1 MRYGTIIDRLLELAG
16 QNAGGEF
23 ESLVKFH
30 VNLVYRRLLD
40 LGKNPHETRE
50 FTLTT
55 VADTS
60 QYGLPHYVRRVL
72 NIEDP
77 TNRRSIFGV
86 TGRQYDLR
94 YPGTDATGTPDQAY
108 PLGVFGVEKQPQT
121 TGVITLKSSSSAD
134 SGSNYKVNVRGF
146 SGGILVDETV
156 TMTGTTEVDT
166 TTEFTTLE
174 RVVKVPASDD
184 VTFAGDVTV
193 LDSDDNTLTIIPTYW
208 ESPDHQW
215 IEFYPIPNASITY
228 TVRAEMRKPPLVA
241 DSDWPEI
248 AQEYHD
254 LLVWGVTQDLFPK
267 VGLEA
272 IADRHARTY
281 QERMREYLAS
291 IGENNLTIINT
302 HIFAD
307 VLNRVA
313 YRGGGRPG
321 RPLILGVHV

>member
-1 MRYGTIIDRLLELAG
+1 MRYGTIIARLLELAG

-30 VNLVYRRLLD
+30 INLVYRRLLD

-55 VADTS
+55 TSGTS

-86 TGRQYDLR
+86 TGRQYDVR

-108 PLGVFGVEKQPQT
+108 PLGVFGVEKQPSAA
-121 TGVITLKSSSSAD
+121 GVITLVSSDNGD
-134 SGSNYKVNVRGF
+134 SGTDYKVNVRGF
-146 SGGILVDETV
+146 SSGVLVDETV
-156 TMTGTTEVDT
+156 TMTGTTPVST
-166 TTEFTTLE
+166 TTSFTTLE
-174 RVVKVPASDD
+174 RIVKVPISDSTLFD
-184 VTFAGDVTV
+184 GDITVTDAAA
-193 LDSDDNTLTIIPTYW
+193 NTLTIIPTYW

-215 IEFYPIPNASITY
+215 IEFYPIPDAAITY

-267 VGLEA
+267 VGLES

-281 QERMREYLAS
+281 QERMREYLSS
-291 IGENNLTIINT
+291 IGENNLTILST
-302 HIFAD
+302 HVFAD
-307 VLNRVA
+307 VLSRVA